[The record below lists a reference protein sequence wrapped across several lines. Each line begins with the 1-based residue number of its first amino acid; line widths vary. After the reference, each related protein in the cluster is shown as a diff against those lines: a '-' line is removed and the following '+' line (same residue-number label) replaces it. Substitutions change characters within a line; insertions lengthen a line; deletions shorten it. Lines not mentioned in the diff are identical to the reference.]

1 MTKLDGTAKGGVLVA
16 LSDKYALPIHHIG
29 IGERIEDLE
38 NFSAPVFAAAL
49 SGSCQKNS

>member
-1 MTKLDGTAKGGVLVA
+1 MVQPKAAFWLRYLIN
-16 LSDKYALPIHHIG
+16 SIG

-49 SGSCQKNS
+49 SGLAQELDTPDSNN

>member
-1 MTKLDGTAKGGVLVA
+1 MRTNRQ
-16 LSDKYALPIHHIG
+16 IHAIG

-49 SGSCQKNS
+49 SGIAAELDDNDEAA